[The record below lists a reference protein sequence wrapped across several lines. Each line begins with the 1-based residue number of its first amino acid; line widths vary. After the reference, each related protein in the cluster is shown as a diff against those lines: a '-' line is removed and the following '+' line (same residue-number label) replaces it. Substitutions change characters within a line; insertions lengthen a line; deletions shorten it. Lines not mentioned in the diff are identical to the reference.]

1 MLLDALKD
9 NFPALVED
17 AVTYAQGITRNA
29 MHEILENT
37 APNTAPLG
45 TITSRSQHIS
55 DELLQRVLA
64 TTPVEEL
71 AHNTLVLRSLETLM
85 RSNAKASSLLKALL
99 HESNKVAKEGL
110 KESPSNPLFH
120 RLGKLKS

>member
-29 MHEILENT
+29 MHEILE
-37 APNTAPLG
+37 NTAPLG